1 MDKKTASAI
10 MLTLLLTSMLTLAF
24 NIQPVKAEPTT
35 WYVDDSGGKDFTRIQ
50 DAIYAASP
58 GDTIYVYN
66 GTYHENVIV
75 DKALSLIGENK
86 ESTIIDGN
94 SLSHVVDLKANSI
107 YVSGFTIQNGVS
119 GILADHTNYHTI
131 ENNIVQNSNYGIYL
145 QNSQRNRLNDN
156 LIIYN
161 NYGLHIDDSGSNTLR
176 RNAMNNNYYNFYVYL
191 LGWLYDFEFV
201 QDIDTSNTV
210 NGKPIYWWMHESN
223 RQVPT
228 DAGYV
233 LIVGSTNILI
243 KDLELTKNGQ
253 GIVLLG
259 TYNSIIENVTLWE
272 NERGVSIHGF
282 ARYNNIRGNRI
293 TNNGDGITVEE
304 SRYNIIERN
313 SIDNNERG
321 IVTVWGFSNRFYH
334 NNIIDNTIQV
344 DNPED
349 FYSINYWDDGYP
361 SGGNYWSDYSGVDA
375 NGDGIGDIPYII
387 DADNVDHY
395 PLMSPSYLSIT
406 VATDKLTYTPAENV
420 QIYGNLTLGEM
431 LVADALVGVQVQT
444 SGDELLTI
452 RTVNTGSNPST
463 MPHVKIQSV
472 VPCDLSGDPKEI
484 FEAGT
489 LAHFKITVTNYDID
503 ERTTRLTVSTYYSD
517 NVPFGCSSIGFT
529 LSGQTT
535 TMVILSIPIPTE
547 AVPGTATV
555 YANAYTDW
563 PKLRGTPYC
572 SEVNATF
579 QITETTLETA
589 TLQVWSL
596 DNNPTTENGGNYALN
611 FKLPPEADLGT
622 YTVYV
627 SSSYEEQQATDKKTF
642 IVNPPPPQ
650 TYSLTIIT
658 TVGGTTNPDP
668 GTYSYTANSQVQV
681 TAFLNTTAYL
691 FDHWELDSV
700 NVGSAN
706 PYSVLM
712 DKNHALKAVFALI
725 PPPLSASISPLSASI
740 LVGQSVTFTSTVS
753 GGYTPYNYQWYLNSA
768 PVSGATSASWAFTPA
783 TSGIYYVH
791 LKVIDAK
798 SNTAQSDAARIAV
811 ATVPV
816 GGYSF
821 SIQVATKTEP
831 IIPYIALIAIL
842 TAIFTKLKQK
852 TKRKH

>member
-1 MDKKTASAI
+1 MFTRTVTAIVIA
-10 MLTLLLTSMLTLAF
+10 MLLTSTLTLAF
-24 NIQPVKAEPTT
+24 NIQPVKAEPRT

-107 YVSGFTIQNGVS
+107 YMSGFTIQNGVS

-145 QNSQRNRLNDN
+145 QDSQNNRLNDN
-156 LIIYN
+156 LIIDN
-161 NYGLHIDDSGSNTLR
+161 NYGLHIDNSGSNALK
-176 RNAMNNNYYNFYVYL
+176 RNAMNNNCYNFYLFL

-233 LIVGSTNILI
+233 VIVGSTNILI

-259 TYNSIIENVTLWE
+259 TFNSIIENVTLLE

-282 ARYNNIRGNRI
+282 ARYNNIRSNRI

-313 SIDNNERG
+313 SIDNNGRG

-361 SGGNYWSDYSGVDA
+361 SGGNYWSDYVGVDVRSGP
-375 NGDGIGDIPYII
+375 NQDQPGSDVMDDMPYII
-387 DADNVDHY
+387 DADNRDRY
-395 PLMSPSYLSIT
+395 PLMNP
-406 VATDKLTYTPAENV
+406 
-420 QIYGNLTLGEM
+420 YGT
-431 LVADALVGVQVQT
+431 
-444 SGDELLTI
+444 
-452 RTVNTGSNPST
+452 
-463 MPHVKIQSV
+463 
-472 VPCDLSGDPKEI
+472 
-484 FEAGT
+484 
-489 LAHFKITVTNYDID
+489 
-503 ERTTRLTVSTYYSD
+503 
-517 NVPFGCSSIGFT
+517 
-529 LSGQTT
+529 
-535 TMVILSIPIPTE
+535 
-547 AVPGTATV
+547 
-555 YANAYTDW
+555 
-563 PKLRGTPYC
+563 
-572 SEVNATF
+572 
-579 QITETTLETA
+579 
-589 TLQVWSL
+589 
-596 DNNPTTENGGNYALN
+596 
-611 FKLPPEADLGT
+611 
-622 YTVYV
+622 
-627 SSSYEEQQATDKKTF
+627 
-642 IVNPPPPQ
+642 PPPPA
-650 TYSLTIIT
+650 YALTITT
-658 TVGGTTNPDP
+658 TVGGTTNPTP
-668 GTYSYTANSQVQV
+668 GTYSYTANSAVQV
-681 TAFLNTTAYL
+681 TAIPNTGYL
-691 FDHWELDSV
+691 FEYWELDSV

-706 PYSVLM
+706 PYSVYM
-712 DKNHALKAVFALI
+712 DKDHMLKTIFSPI

-753 GGYTPYNYQWYLNSA
+753 GGYTPYTYQWYLNDTA
-768 PVSGATSASWAFTPA
+768 VSGATMNSWNFTPIALGTYFVHLGVTDAYNSSVQSEIARIVCGASASDVNRDGKVDLRDISLVAIAFGSYPGHPRWNLIA
-783 TSGIYYVH
+783 DINQDG
-791 LKVIDAK
+791 KIDLR
-798 SNTAQSDAARIAV
+798 D
-811 ATVPV
+811 
-816 GGYSF
+816 
-821 SIQVATKTEP
+821 
-831 IIPYIALIAIL
+831 IALVARN
-842 TAIFTKLKQK
+842 FGK
-852 TKRKH
+852 TYS